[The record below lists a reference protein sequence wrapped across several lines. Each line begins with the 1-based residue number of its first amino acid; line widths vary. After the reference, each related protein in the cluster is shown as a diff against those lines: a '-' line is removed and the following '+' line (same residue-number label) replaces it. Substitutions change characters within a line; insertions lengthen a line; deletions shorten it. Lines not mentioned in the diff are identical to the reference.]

1 MDYPGAGG
9 YRLLPKLRIACS
21 GIAPNTR
28 KKNWVDLAGEDE
40 RLRNGMAR
48 LYDLF
53 RDAPILGSLID
64 PSSALENSLFEA
76 RFDELRPLL
85 EKAMSAEKDDYEQHE
100 LGVAACG
107 IADAVQI
114 LGGCYHLIITNVPYL
129 ARGKQTNSLKEF
141 CAEYY
146 DEAKN
151 DIATVFL
158 DRLLRLNSPAGT
170 TALVLPQNWLFLTT
184 YKKFRKGMLKQDD
197 GISLLNLARVH
208 SKLYQARWLM
218 LLYWPFPPLL
228 RQMVTPSPASTPPP
242 PERCG
247 KKLNYF
253 EMPSSKPWY
262 RRSS

>member
-1 MDYPGAGG
+1 MAEEGLTAREACDAVLRDNLHGLEIDERCTQIAAFALALAAWTYPGAGG

-21 GIAPNTR
+21 GIAPNA
-28 KKNWVDLAGEDE
+28 KKENWLALAGDDE

-114 LGGCYHLIITNVPYL
+114 LGGRYHLIITNVPYL
-129 ARGKQTNSLKEF
+129 ARGVPSTWN
-141 CAEYY
+141 
-146 DEAKN
+146 
-151 DIATVFL
+151 T
-158 DRLLRLNSPAGT
+158 G
-170 TALVLPQNWLFLTT
+170 
-184 YKKFRKGMLKQDD
+184 RK
-197 GISLLNLARVH
+197 
-208 SKLYQARWLM
+208 
-218 LLYWPFPPLL
+218 
-228 RQMVTPSPASTPPP
+228 
-242 PERCG
+242 
-247 KKLNYF
+247 
-253 EMPSSKPWY
+253 
-262 RRSS
+262 